1 MDETRPLLVS
11 QALAGL
17 IGGGWL
23 LLVYLTPPPPAAISL
38 LRPEEAAAVEV
49 EFEDEKPKPAP
60 EPKPD
65 EPVPADPAAAKSKA
79 DAKASKEAAD
89 AANAFGGGSSAIV
102 GDVTNALRGVEV
114 SKGTG
119 GGSGGGAGGAGGAA
133 GAGGGKAVIGYGAT
147 TARTPGKGID
157 PSVAAAGQNIG
168 TVNATGSVTRANIAV
183 AAPTIVRSADGGA
196 SGRDMTRLGT
206 FVRGRNAQLQYCYRD
221 VGLPLN
227 DKLAGS
233 INVAIT
239 MDAGGT
245 VTDAKVGTRTWSG
258 AGVAEAEAC
267 VLQRVRGWAFP
278 ASSKAGSETYS
289 FSFIFNR

>member
-1 MDETRPLLVS
+1 MSEDRPLFIS
-11 QALAGL
+11 QAIASA
-17 IGGGWL
+17 IGGAWL
-23 LLVYLTPPPPAAISL
+23 LVVYLTPAPPPTIAL
-38 LRPEEAAAVEV
+38 LRPEEAASVEV

-65 EPVPADPAAAKSKA
+65 EPPPADPSEAATKKSE
-79 DAKASKEAAD
+79 AKAKKESED
-89 AANAFGGGSSAIV
+89 AANAFGGGSSALV

-119 GGSGGGAGGAGGAA
+119 GGSGGGTG
-133 GAGGGKAVIGYGAT
+133 GGGKAVIGYGQGGT
-147 TARTPGKGID
+147 SARTPGKGID
-157 PSVAAAGQNIG
+157 PSVAAAGENIG

-221 VGLPLN
+221 VGVPLN

-233 INVAIT
+233 INVAVT
-239 MDAGGT
+239 MEASGT
-245 VTDAKVGTRTWSG
+245 VTDAKVATRTWSG

-278 ASSKAGSETYS
+278 ASAKAGSETYS
-289 FSFIFNR
+289 FTFIFNR